1 MTMGCGARAVLAVI
15 AVFIALGVPQRA
27 GAMPIPFVYG
37 GIVVIPDASI
47 PMSGLSQPFWGAIG
61 GPPSI
66 RINPDHWAI
75 LPAGAQQFLLDHER
89 GHCVLGHNARPA
101 LSLSIAAQREWDADT
116 YAATAMLKRGQRA
129 LLEQQLRWLRWLA
142 LVAPPPA
149 PQYAPWQLQADHL
162 AAVEAAFF
170 ERRHY

>member
-1 MTMGCGARAVLAVI
+1 MS
-15 AVFIALGVPQRA
+15 
-27 GAMPIPFVYG
+27 IPFVYG

-75 LPAGAQQFLLDHER
+75 LPEGAQQFLLDHER

-142 LVAPPPA
+142 QVAPPPA

-162 AAVEAAFF
+162 AAVEAAFAAP
-170 ERRHY
+170 RRY